1 MAANNLRSL
10 PDKKAPGKPAASSA
24 SAPTLTNGN
33 DFLSSPEQTR
43 DVDTE
48 SALNIVPHPMALW
61 SRDRRDCVFNGPA
74 RELLGFSEHD
84 FRSNTSLWMD
94 RVHPGDRAAVTSAW
108 QKLEAGEKKVSYKY
122 RFLPKHQSNV
132 LWLAELAIS
141 HSSGNSVWSLY
152 TEEERFEQ
160 EAPGAYPLRKLLRG
174 LTHEIGNNLQ
184 AISGELELSR
194 WSGVLSVDSA
204 ETMARGIRHI
214 RTLAHEIEE
223 YLFPPAR
230 PPTSEDPTSVLTEM
244 VQSRQKEM
252 AAHGIR
258 AGMVLREAL
267 PKVPLD
273 WQFGR
278 ALRGVMD
285 FSRALLSQGGELQ
298 VEAGMC
304 RQEGENYIEL
314 NIVSSSSTSLQ
325 IEEKDVFRPFS
336 KVNGYRVGLSM
347 AVAQQILRRHF
358 GEIVFRKE
366 QSNRGVFSLLIR
378 VPQSKKS
385 S

>member
-10 PDKKAPGKPAASSA
+10 RDRKASGKPAASSA
-24 SAPTLTNGN
+24 SSPTLTNEI
-33 DFLSSPEQTR
+33 DSLSYREQTGL
-43 DVDTE
+43 VDTG
-48 SALNIVPHPMALW
+48 LVLDIVPYPIALW
-61 SRDRRDCVFNGPA
+61 SRDRTACTFNEPV

-84 FRSNTSLWMD
+84 FRNNTSLWME
-94 RVHPGDRAAVTSAW
+94 RIHPGDRTAVTSAW
-108 QKLEAGEKKVSYKY
+108 QKLQGGEKRVSYKY
-122 RFLPKHQSNV
+122 RFFPKSQSNM
-132 LWLAELAIS
+132 LWLSEVAIS
-141 HSSGNSVWSLY
+141 SSNGNRVWSLY
-152 TEEERFEQ
+152 SEERAFKQ
-160 EAPGAYPLRKLLRG
+160 EAPGPYPLRKLLRG

-194 WSGVLSVDSA
+194 WSGSLSGESA
-204 ETMARGIRHI
+204 ETMARGITHI

-223 YLFPPAR
+223 YLFPPTH
-230 PPTSEDPTSVLTEM
+230 PPTSEDPTSVLTEV
-244 VQSRQKEM
+244 VQSREKEM

-258 AGMVLREAL
+258 TGMVVSGAL

-285 FSRALLSQGGELQ
+285 FSRALLSHGGELKI
-298 VEAGMC
+298 EAGMC
-304 RQEGENYIEL
+304 RQQGENYIEL
-314 NIVSSSSTSLQ
+314 NIVSSSSTSLEV
-325 IEEKDVFRPFS
+325 EEKDVFRPFS

-378 VPQSKKS
+378 VPESNKNS
-385 S
+385 

>member
-1 MAANNLRSL
+1 
-10 PDKKAPGKPAASSA
+10 
-24 SAPTLTNGN
+24 
-33 DFLSSPEQTR
+33 
-43 DVDTE
+43 
-48 SALNIVPHPMALW
+48 
-61 SRDRRDCVFNGPA
+61 
-74 RELLGFSEHD
+74 
-84 FRSNTSLWMD
+84 
-94 RVHPGDRAAVTSAW
+94 VTAAW
-108 QKLEAGEKKVSYKY
+108 QKLQAGEKKVSYKY
-122 RFLPKHQSNV
+122 RFFPKSQSNV
-132 LWLAELAIS
+132 LWLSEVAIAY
-141 HSSGNSVWSLY
+141 SSGNRVWSLY

-223 YLFPPAR
+223 YLFPPTH
-230 PPTSEDPTSVLTEM
+230 PPTSEDPTSVLTEV

-285 FSRALLSQGGELQ
+285 FSRALLSQGGELK

-314 NIVSSSSTSLQ
+314 SIVSSSSTSLE
-325 IEEKDVFRPFS
+325 IEEKDVFRPFA

-366 QSNRGVFSLLIR
+366 KSNRGVFSLLIR
-378 VPQSKKS
+378 VPESKKS